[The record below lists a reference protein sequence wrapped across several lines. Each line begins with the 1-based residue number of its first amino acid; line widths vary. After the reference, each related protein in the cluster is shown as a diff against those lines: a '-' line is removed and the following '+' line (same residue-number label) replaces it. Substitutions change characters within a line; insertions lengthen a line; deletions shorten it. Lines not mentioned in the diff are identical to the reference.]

1 VRLQAGLIRYY
12 VASLLPMVLAMALGS
27 LAVEFFVFGSQDL
40 GWSLFG
46 VTGGAVVGTTI
57 AALIRSSKAWI
68 QLSGDELNL
77 PGGGFDTRLIVPVGL
92 VDRAR
97 TSHRNWLQKLGGEQL
112 VWLQSG
118 ERSILNHRWF
128 RPGEL
133 KAFLLEAGCA

>member
-1 VRLQAGLIRYY
+1 
-12 VASLLPMVLAMALGS
+12 MVLAIALGS
-27 LAVEFFVFGSQDL
+27 FVVSFFVFGSLDV

-46 VTGGAVVGTTI
+46 VTGGAVAGTTI
-57 AALIRSSKAWI
+57 AALIRSRKAWI
-68 QLSGDELNL
+68 QLCGNELNL

-133 KAFLLEAGCA
+133 KTFLRDAGCA